1 MKTLKFKI
9 SWMTCVSCSWWV
21 EWTLNS
27 AKWVKKA
34 EVVFATETATV
45 EYDENIISKNDIF
58 KLVKDMTYTPI
69 DSSLSEIEIKV
80 IWMWSPHCASVIKDA
95 LESLNWVE
103 EAITNFSS
111 GNAIVK
117 YSTDKLKVSDIK
129 KAIDDAWYEAV
140 ITGKWENA
148 DELEEKAKKNNILV
162 LKNKLILASVFSLP
176 ILYLAMAELISKSL
190 IPRFISPDIY
200 PFRFALTQILLS
212 MPVIYA
218 WYRFYTVWFKNLFS
232 GRPNMDSLIALW
244 TSSAYLYWVYAF
256 YQIIIWNEI
265 FVKHLYFETAWVI
278 IALILLGKYLEAK
291 ARWKT
296 WEAVKKL
303 LELWA
308 KTATVL
314 KDWKQVEVSINE
326 IELWDI
332 IVVKPWEKIAVD
344 WEIIEWNSSV
354 DESMITWESIP
365 VEKNI
370 WSKVI
375 WATINKDWTFNFK
388 ATKIG
393 SDTAL
398 AWIIEFIKNA
408 QSSKAPIARLADI
421 VAWYFT
427 WIVITISVLAFL
439 VWYFVIWVW
448 FIFSLQI
455 LITVLIIACP
465 CALWLATPTSIMV
478 WTWLWAKS
486 GILIKNATALEN
498 AYKINAVVLDKT
510 GTITK
515 WKPELTKI
523 ISFSKKTDDELLI
536 LAWSI
541 EQKSSHPLGEPIIK
555 AVKDKKLNF
564 KDVWELQNIS
574 WKWLVWNIE
583 KKKILLWNKT
593 LLKNNNVSI
602 SNDQIKLVEDL
613 EKLWNTVIFIANS
626 TELLWII
633 AVSDVIKDSSKEA
646 IEKMKR
652 EGIDVYMI
660 TWDNKRT
667 ALAIWR
673 QVWLNETNIFA
684 EIIPEDKAN
693 IIRNIQDKWQ
703 GELFWKDKRK
713 YSGVKKVA
721 MVWDWIND
729 APALTLADTW
739 IAIWAWTDVAIESAD
754 IVLMKSDLLDVV
766 KAINLSKATVRNIKQ
781 NLFFS
786 FWYNSLSIPIA
797 AWLLFPFTWVLLSP
811 MIAAFAMSMSSVT
824 VLLNALRLKQ
834 MWK

>member
-1 MKTLKFKI
+1 MKILKFKI

-21 EWTLNS
+21 EGTLKS

-34 EVVFATETATV
+34 EVVFATETAIV
-45 EYDENIISKNDIF
+45 EYDENIITKDDIF
-58 KLVKDMTYTPI
+58 KLVKDMSYIPI
-69 DSSLSEIEIKV
+69 DLSLSEIEIKV
-80 IWMWSPHCASVIKDA
+80 IWMWSPHCAGIVKDA
-95 LESLNWVE
+95 LESLDWVE
-103 EAITNFSS
+103 GAITNFSR

-117 YSTDKLKVSDIK
+117 YNTDKLKVLDLK

-140 ITGKWENA
+140 IIWEWENA
-148 DELEEKAKKNNILV
+148 LELEEKAKQNDILV
-162 LKNKLILASVFSLP
+162 LKKRLILASVFSLP
-176 ILYLAMAELISKSL
+176 ILYLAMIELISKSL
-190 IPRFISPDIY
+190 IPWFISPDIY

-212 MPVIYA
+212 IPVIYA
-218 WYRFYTVWFKNLFS
+218 WYRFYTVWFKNLFAW
-232 GRPNMDSLIALW
+232 RPNMDSLIALW
-244 TSSAYLYWVYAF
+244 TSSAYLYWAYAF

-265 FVKHLYFETAWVI
+265 FVKHLYFETAWII

-296 WEAVKKL
+296 WEAVKQL

-308 KTATVL
+308 KTATIL
-314 KDWKQVEVSINE
+314 KDWKQVEVFINE

-344 WEIIEWNSSV
+344 WEIIEWSSSV

-370 WSKVI
+370 WDKVI
-375 WATINKDWTFNFK
+375 WATINKDGTFNFK
-388 ATKIG
+388 ATKIWK
-393 SDTAL
+393 DTAL
-398 AWIIEFIKNA
+398 AQIIEFIKNA

-421 VAWYFT
+421 IAWYFT
-427 WIVITISVLAFL
+427 WAVIIIAILSFL
-439 VWYFVIWVW
+439 IWYFIVGAW
-448 FIFSLQI
+448 FVFSLQI

-498 AYKINAVVLDKT
+498 TYKINAIVLDKT
-510 GTITK
+510 WTITK

-523 ISFSKKTDDELLI
+523 ISFSKKSEDELLI

-541 EQKSSHPLGEPIIK
+541 EQKSSHPLWEPIIK
-555 AVKDKKLNF
+555 AIKNKKLDF
-564 KDVWELQNIS
+564 KDVLDLQNIS
-574 WKWLVWNIE
+574 WKWLVWSIDN
-583 KKKILLWNKT
+583 KKILLWNKT
-593 LLKNNNVSI
+593 LLKNNDVSI
-602 SNDQIKLVEDL
+602 SSDQIKIVEDL
-613 EKLWNTVIFIANS
+613 EKLWNTVIFLS
-626 TELLWII
+626 DLSKLLGII
-633 AVSDVIKDSSKEA
+633 AVSDLIRDSSKEA
-646 IEKMKR
+646 IEKMQK

-667 ALAIWR
+667 ALAIWK
-673 QVWLNETNIFA
+673 QVWLKKENIFA

-693 IIRNIQDKWQ
+693 IIKDIKDKW
-703 GELFWKDKRK
+703 
-713 YSGVKKVA
+713 KKVA

-766 KAINLSKATVRNIKQ
+766 EAIKLSKATVNNIKQ

-786 FWYNSLSIPIA
+786 FWYNSLGIPIA
-797 AWLLFPFTWVLLSP
+797 AWILFPFTWILLSP

-834 MWK
+834 IN